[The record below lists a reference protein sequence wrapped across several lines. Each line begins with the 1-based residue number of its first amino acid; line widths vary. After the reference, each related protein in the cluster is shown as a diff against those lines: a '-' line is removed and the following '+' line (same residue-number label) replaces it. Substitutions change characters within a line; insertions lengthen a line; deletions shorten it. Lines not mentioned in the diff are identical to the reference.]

1 MNKVA
6 LELDNVSK
14 QYDSHTIA
22 VDNFSLKFYS
32 GQWTVIMG
40 PSGSGKTTL
49 LNMISCLDR
58 QTSGVIKVQNMNL
71 NEMNNKTLT
80 EFRRENIGIIFQEY
94 YLIPYLNA
102 LENVKVA
109 QFFHSLVDDVSAKE
123 LLEEL
128 GLSDRLYHTP
138 SKLSGGEKQRVSIA
152 RALINSP
159 SIILA
164 DEPTGN
170 LDVATGQKIMKIFQ
184 DLRSKGQTIIFV
196 THDPDLAKYGD
207 RIIKMVDGKV
217 FSDEYI
223 EKRGE

>member
-1 MNKVA
+1 MKKVA
-6 LELDNVSK
+6 LQLTNVSK
-14 QYDSHTIA
+14 KYDSHTIA
-22 VDNFSLKFYS
+22 VDNLSLKIYS

-71 NEMNNKTLT
+71 KKMNNKTLT
-80 EFRRENIGIIFQEY
+80 QFRRENIGIIFQEY

-102 LENVKVA
+102 LENVEVA
-109 QFFHSLVDDVSAKE
+109 QYFHSLVDRVSAKK
-123 LLEEL
+123 LLDEL

-138 SKLSGGEKQRVSIA
+138 SMLSGGEKQRVSIA
-152 RALINSP
+152 RALINTP

-170 LDVATGQKIMKIFQ
+170 LDIATGMKIMEIFH

-196 THDPDLAKYGD
+196 THDPKLAKLGD
-207 RIIKMVDGKV
+207 RVIKMVDGQV
-217 FSDEYI
+217 VSDENI
-223 EKRGE
+223 KKTE

>member
-1 MNKVA
+1 MKKVA
-6 LELDNVSK
+6 LELNNVSK
-14 QYDSHTIA
+14 KYGSHTIA
-22 VDNFSLKFYS
+22 VDNFSLKIYS

-58 QTSGVIKVQNMNL
+58 QTSGVIKVLNMNL
-71 NEMNNKTLT
+71 KEMNNKILT
-80 EFRRENIGIIFQEY
+80 QFRRENIGIIFQEY

-102 LENVKVA
+102 LENVEVA
-109 QFFHSLVDDVSAKE
+109 QFFHSLVDRISAKK
-123 LLEEL
+123 LLETL

-138 SKLSGGEKQRVSIA
+138 SMLSGGEKQRVSIA
-152 RALINSP
+152 RALINTP

-170 LDVATGQKIMKIFQ
+170 LDVATGMKIMEIFR

-196 THDPDLAKYGD
+196 THDPDLAKLGD
-207 RIIKMVDGKV
+207 RIIKMVDGRV
-217 FSDEYI
+217 VSDENI
-223 EKRGE
+223 KKWGD